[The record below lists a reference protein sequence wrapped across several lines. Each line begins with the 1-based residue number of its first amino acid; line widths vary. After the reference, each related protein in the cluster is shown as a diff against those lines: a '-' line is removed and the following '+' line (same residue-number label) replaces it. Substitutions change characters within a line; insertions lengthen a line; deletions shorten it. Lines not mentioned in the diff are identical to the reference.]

1 MEPGLEY
8 LSDPESS
15 CGEPHIIGLDY
26 KGIYAD
32 KEEEK

>member
-1 MEPGLEY
+1 MEGHLEY

-15 CGEPHIIGLDY
+15 CGEPQLIGLDY
-26 KGIYAD
+26 RGIYAD